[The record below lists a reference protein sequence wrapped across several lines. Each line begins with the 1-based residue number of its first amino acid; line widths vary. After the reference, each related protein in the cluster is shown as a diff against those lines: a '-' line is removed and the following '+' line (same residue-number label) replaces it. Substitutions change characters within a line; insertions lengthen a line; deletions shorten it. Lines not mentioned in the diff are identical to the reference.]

1 MFIELSI
8 SSRGNKRQSDHRNPH
23 LWINK
28 DTINGK
34 IVTNKI
40 LVTEALIDEKYPD
53 SEMLA
58 ANFVNSSGSPV
69 TVCFVVNSESSLT
82 ESCIFAEYFQEDNAI
97 HSRMGV
103 EILLDKDEFFQVS
116 NLMLSDVDAMDV
128 KLELE
133 LSGAHSAQ
141 MKAHLIREVHSQEL
155 MGRPLKLSVPVDR
168 LRLLL

>member
-34 IVTNKI
+34 VLTNKI
-40 LVTEALIDEKYPD
+40 LVTEALIDEEFPD

-58 ANFVNSSGSPV
+58 AQFVNSSGVPV
-69 TVCFVVNSESSLT
+69 NVCFIVNSETSLK
-82 ESCIFAEYFQEDNAI
+82 ESCIFAEYFQEDNAVRK
-97 HSRMGV
+97 RMGV
-103 EILLDKDEFFQVS
+103 EILLDEDEFLVVS
-116 NLMLSDVDAMDV
+116 NLLLSDVDSMDA

-133 LSGAHSAQ
+133 LSGAHSTQ
-141 MKAHLIREVHSQEL
+141 MKDHLSRDVHSKEL
-155 MGRPLKLSVPVDR
+155 LGRSLKLSVPVER